1 MTTVVKERMQHDVPD
16 IVLVIAV
23 LVILVF
29 ILGRILPVTSRGH
42 VVHFSF
48 NPKLSK
54 PNLNAVLRIRD
65 VYPGCQNRIFPSW
78 NLGYGS

>member
-29 ILGRILPVTSRGH
+29 ILGRILPVTSQGH

-54 PNLNAVLRIRD
+54 PNLNGVLLIRD
-65 VYPGCQNRIFPSW
+65 VYPGCQIRFFPSW